1 MENTV
6 FVDVPVVDQWHIP
19 DDLWD
24 IIALLLPEH
33 KNTHRFGGGRPRTP
47 DRVCMEAILFVLR
60 TGCQWKALNATRF
73 CPSSTA
79 HDRFQEWVKA
89 GVFQEMWKLGLM
101 AYDDWQGIDW
111 KWLSMDGCMTKAPLG
126 GKKTGKNP
134 TDRAKRGVKRSL
146 LVDGNGIPI
155 GLAVDGANRNDMKM
169 ARATLESIP
178 ADAARPQPDQDN
190 PQNLCLDKGYDFD
203 EVREIAKEFQ
213 FTPHIPVRGE
223 EAQKI
228 KRKARAKARRWV
240 VERTHSWMNRF
251 RGILIRWSKKPEN
264 YIAML
269 HMAFAFIIYG
279 RMELFG

>member
-126 GKKTGKNP
+126 GEKDGQKPDRSGQARCQAQPVGGRERHSDWPGSGRCQPQRHEDGTRHVGEHSGRCCP
-134 TDRAKRGVKRSL
+134 TATRSRQPTKSVL
-146 LVDGNGIPI
+146 GQ
-155 GLAVDGANRNDMKM
+155 GL
-169 ARATLESIP
+169 
-178 ADAARPQPDQDN
+178 
-190 PQNLCLDKGYDFD
+190 
-203 EVREIAKEFQ
+203 
-213 FTPHIPVRGE
+213 
-223 EAQKI
+223 
-228 KRKARAKARRWV
+228 
-240 VERTHSWMNRF
+240 
-251 RGILIRWSKKPEN
+251 
-264 YIAML
+264 
-269 HMAFAFIIYG
+269 
-279 RMELFG
+279 